1 MIVPGLITT
10 STIFLFGSYVVINL
24 YTDIRYRRTSNILHL
39 ISLIAALTYFDF
51 TKGSSYKVL
60 VLMSIALVFGLLLEK
75 MKTSS
80 PGDTKMF
87 IVMSVWISSLSSA
100 NPLKTTLFF
109 CIITYAIHLGIAWLS
124 WVRKKG
130 LWRALKEQRTQI
142 IILITPGASLSKEII
157 FENWPGAINM
167 CIGAILTLALGT
179 VMI

>member
-1 MIVPGLITT
+1 MIVVDLITT
-10 STIFLFGSYVVINL
+10 LTIFLFSSYVIINL
-24 YTDIRYRRTSNILHL
+24 YTDIRYRRTSNILHF
-39 ISLIAALTYFDF
+39 ISLIIALTYFDF

-60 VLMSIALVFGLLLEK
+60 VLMSIALAFGLLLEK

-87 IVMSVWISSLSSA
+87 IVMSVWISSLSSG
-100 NPLKTTLFF
+100 NPLKTTLMF
-109 CIITYAIHLGIAWLS
+109 CITTYVIHLFIAWIS

-130 LWRALKEQRTQI
+130 IWTVLKEQRTQLM
-142 IILITPGASLSKEII
+142 ILITPGAPLSKEII

-179 VMI
+179 VML